1 MDYKTSPM
9 HRKTART
16 PPKAAAPTSPAVP
29 LLTVHYRV
37 AFEHPDSHLLAVR
50 CTIEAP
56 AASGETLLMPAW
68 IPGSYLIRDFARHVV
83 ALSARADGQAVPV
96 AKDGLHAWHVAT
108 PPGSRRLVIDYA
120 VYAWDASVRG
130 AHFDRSHAFL
140 NGAAV
145 FLRVAGREDCR
156 CEVEFAEPRLPALRG
171 MRVATTLP
179 PADGTAEDGFGLRA
193 AADYYT
199 LIDHPVEI
207 GRFASIEFATGRGR
221 ARCRHRVAV
230 SGRHAGDL
238 DRLRRD
244 LARICAWQID
254 FWGGRP
260 PFAEYLFLLQLSADG
275 YGGLEHADSTALLAR
290 RDDLP
295 AAALG
300 EPDEG
305 YRRLL
310 GLFSHEYFHAWLVKR
325 IRPAGHR
332 PPDLQ
337 APAPTDLLWL
347 FEGFTAYY
355 DDLVLVRSGV
365 IAPATYLEL
374 LGKTISRVLA
384 VPGRFR
390 QSLAEAGRDAWI
402 KLYKPDEN
410 SDNATVSYYAKGSL
424 LALALDLRLR
434 RESGGQR
441 SLDDFMRRLWRD
453 FGAAGE
459 PLDEAAVLAALAD
472 FAGKPAERFVARAI
486 HGTADLPLRP
496 LLQAF
501 GVHWQQAPGE
511 AGAALGLTL
520 AGGGETLPRVA
531 KVASGSAAEAA
542 GLAGG
547 DLLVAFDGL
556 RADKAVLDNH
566 GKRLAPGSAVAVH
579 VFRDG
584 VLHTLTL
591 LVPKREPSFRTLAL
605 APHAGSRA
613 AALRRAWLGA

>member
-1 MDYKTSPM
+1 MDYKSTLKP
-9 HRKTART
+9 RKT
-16 PPKAAAPTSPAVP
+16 PPTAPQTASPIRPAIR
-29 LLTVHYRV
+29 YRV
-37 AFEHPDSHLLAVR
+37 AFEDPDSHLLAVR

-56 AASGETLLMPAW
+56 AANGETLLMPAW

-108 PPGSRRLVIDYA
+108 PPGCRRLVVDYA

-140 NGAAV
+140 NGAAL

-156 CEVEFAEPRLPALRG
+156 CEVEFAEPRHPALRD
-171 MRVATTLP
+171 MRVATSLP
-179 PADGTAEDGFGLRA
+179 PTDGTAEDGFGLRA
-193 AADYYT
+193 VADYYT
-199 LIDHPVEI
+199 LIDHPAEI
-207 GRFASIEFATGRGR
+207 GRFASIEFTTGKGR
-221 ARCRHRVAV
+221 SRCRHRVAV
-230 SGRHAGDL
+230 SGHHAGDL
-238 DRLRRD
+238 ARLRRD

-275 YGGLEHADSTALLAR
+275 YGGLEHADSTALIGR

-300 EPDEG
+300 APDEG

-355 DDLVLVRSGV
+355 DDLALVRSGV
-365 IAPATYLEL
+365 ISPTAYLEL

-390 QSLAEAGRDAWI
+390 QSLAEAARDAWI

-410 SDNATVSYYAKGSL
+410 TDNATVSYYAKGSL
-424 LALALDLRLR
+424 LALVLDLRLR
-434 RESGGQR
+434 RESDGQR

-453 FGAAGE
+453 FGARDV

-472 FAGKPAERFVARAI
+472 FAGKATARFVARAI
-486 HGTADLPLRP
+486 HGTEDLPLRP

-501 GVHWQQAPGE
+501 GVHWKQAPGE
-511 AGAALGLTL
+511 ASAALGVTL
-520 AGGGETLPRVA
+520 AGGGEALPRVA
-531 KVASGSAAEAA
+531 RVASGSVAEAA

-556 RADKAVLDNH
+556 RADKAMLDNH
-566 GKRLAPGSAVAVH
+566 GKRLAAGSAVAVH

-584 VLHTLTL
+584 VLLALTL
-591 LVPKREPSFRTLAL
+591 VMPKLEPGFRTLEL
-605 APHAGSRA
+605 APHVGRSAVT
-613 AALRRAWLGA
+613 LRRAWLGQ